1 MARSPQLD
9 KAPPKFRGSVSLPL
23 RSCTWLSGRHGVP
36 DIWSLSCPPVTCIQ
50 VDVHL
55 EGQSGQVSQEWSSI
69 PGVHM
74 YPRPRSGAHPVGS
87 PTL

>member
-1 MARSPQLD
+1 MD
-9 KAPPKFRGSVSLPL
+9 KAPAQFRGSVFLPL
-23 RSCTWLSGRHGVP
+23 RSCTWLSGRRGVP

-74 YPRPRSGAHPVGS
+74 YPRPHSGPHPGGS